1 MSVTLQ
7 NVVDAVRDKLRTVSP
22 TIRSVPDGPIENPSV
37 FPFGTA
43 FIRRVNY
50 TQFSQ
55 TLRHGTHTLAV
66 QVHVARKDL
75 PRDIEK
81 SVPYGEVVPVAIY
94 NDLTLDHKIAT
105 VTAIRGAFR
114 GDMVW
119 GDQETIGWDIEID
132 FTMVNQGVA

>member
-7 NVVDAVRDKLRTVSP
+7 NVVDSVRDKLRTITP

-43 FIRRVNY
+43 FMRRVNY

-55 TLRHGTHTLAV
+55 SLRHGTHTIAV

-81 SVPYGEVVPVAIY
+81 SVPYGEAVPIAIY
-94 NDLTLDHKIAT
+94 NDLTLNHVIST
-105 VTAIRGAFR
+105 VTEIRGAFR
-114 GDMVW
+114 AMEW
-119 GDQETIGWDIEID
+119 GDQETLGWDFEID

>member
-1 MSVTLQ
+1 MSITLQ
-7 NVVDAVRDKLRTVSP
+7 DVVDAVRNKLRTVDP
-22 TIRSVPDGPIENPSV
+22 AIRSVPDGPIENVSV

-50 TQFSQ
+50 KQFSQ
-55 TLRHGTHTLAV
+55 TLRHGTHTIAV

-81 SVPYGEVVPVAIY
+81 SMPYGEAVPIAIY
-94 NDLTLDHKIAT
+94 NDLTLDQKIAT
-105 VTAIRGAFR
+105 VTEIRGAFR
-114 GDMVW
+114 AMEW
-119 GDQETIGWDIEID
+119 GDAETLGWDIEID